1 MKKTL
6 AIFEKE
12 LKSIFYS
19 PMAYVVIAV
28 FTALTGV
35 FFYLYLS
42 NFVEAAFMDQMRA
55 QQYRQMPQKFNVNLM
70 LIRPY
75 FWNIALI
82 SIFTL
87 PAITMRL
94 FSEEKKQG
102 TVELLYTTPIS
113 SVQII
118 LGKFF
123 AGLAF
128 YAVLLIPT
136 IFFQSLLFMYGNP
149 ELLPVIS
156 GYIGLLFLGSAF
168 ISVGLFISTLTE
180 NQIIAAI
187 GGFALS
193 LFLWVVGWGASYAGP
208 TLAPVLEYISIINHF
223 EDFAQGVIDSAH
235 VAYYVLFS
243 FVGIYL
249 SLKSIESVKWR
260 V

>member
-1 MKKTL
+1 MKKTI

-12 LKSIFYS
+12 LKSFFYS

-42 NFVEAAFMDQMRA
+42 NFVETAFRAEIMA
-55 QQYRQMPQKFNVNLM
+55 QQYRQMPQKMNVNLM

-82 SIFTL
+82 ALFTL

-102 TVELLYTTPIS
+102 TIELLYTTPIS
-113 SVQII
+113 SMQIV

-128 YAVLLIPT
+128 FAVLLIPT
-136 IFFQSLLFMYGNP
+136 ILFQSLLFVYGEP

-156 GYIGLLFLGSAF
+156 GYIGLLLLGSAF
-168 ISVGLFISTLTE
+168 IAMGLFISTTTE

-193 LFLWVVGWGASYAGP
+193 LFLWIVGWGASYAGP
-208 TLAPVLEYISIINHF
+208 TLAPFLEYISIINHF
-223 EDFAQGVIDSAH
+223 EDFAQGVIDSSH

-243 FVGIYL
+243 FVGIYM
-249 SLKSIESVKWR
+249 SLKSIESIKWR